1 MEHDKCTISIS
12 LDDGNETKS
21 ASFTSFGSQYDSWG
35 GTEED
40 ALASVLG
47 MLYSGDSSV
56 AIATLVNAIGIVD
69 RFNRDKKSYDWLE
82 DEEKEIIK
90 LARKMMRAIEKR
102 KSTNP

>member
-1 MEHDKCTISIS
+1 
-12 LDDGNETKS
+12 
-21 ASFTSFGSQYDSWG
+21 
-35 GTEED
+35 
-40 ALASVLG
+40 